1 MATKGIC
8 NQDGFPVN
16 RSTVPQS
23 IIRFSRFQA
32 PSDTQV
38 PAERPTVPA
47 REVAVSVIVPVHNEV
62 DNLPILYEQVCQALS
77 RPSDVFELILVDD
90 GSTDGSADVMRELS
104 AQDPRVKSVFL
115 RRNFGQ
121 TAAMQAGIDHASGE
135 VLVTLDGDLQNDPA
149 DIPHML
155 EMLAQGYD
163 LVHGWRKQR
172 QDFWLSRRLPS
183 RVANWLI
190 SRTTRFPIHDLG
202 CTLKVIRREIAV
214 ELKLYGEMHRFIPI
228 LAHLQGAR
236 CCEVVTH
243 HRPRIHGQTKYG
255 INRTFRVVLD
265 LLTVWYMQRFLASPM
280 KLFGG
285 VGLLTT
291 CLSIGCAVTCLMM
304 KLLGGFDITGNPF
317 FLLSAITGIASIQFF
332 SLGLMGEIANR
343 TYFQT
348 TQRAGYNVR
357 ETMGWELPIAS
368 IRGRSQA
375 A

>member
-1 MATKGIC
+1 M
-8 NQDGFPVN
+8 N
-16 RSTVPQS
+16 RSSNEQH
-23 IIRFSRFQA
+23 IIRFAPFQA
-32 PSDTQV
+32 RRDAASSTQ
-38 PAERPTVPA
+38 RPTSETGDA
-47 REVAVSVIVPVHNEV
+47 TVSVIVPVHNELE
-62 DNLPILYEQVCQALS
+62 NLPILYQQVCQALN
-77 RPSDVFELILVDD
+77 RPGDVFELILVDD
-90 GSTDGSADVMRELS
+90 GSTDGSADVMRDLS

-155 EMLAQGYD
+155 ETLAQGYD

-183 RVANWLI
+183 RIANGLI
-190 SRTTRFPIHDLG
+190 SRVTRFPIHDLG
-202 CTLKVIRREIAV
+202 CTLKVIRREIAI

-265 LLTVWYMQRFLASPM
+265 LMTVWYMQRFLASPM

-285 VGLLTT
+285 VGILTSS
-291 CLSIGCAVTCLMM
+291 LSLGCAVTCLMM

-332 SLGLMGEIANR
+332 SVGLMGEIANR
-343 TYFQT
+343 TYFHS
-348 TQRAGYNVR
+348 TQRAGYTVR
-357 ETMGWELPIAS
+357 ETLGWQQPAS
-368 IRGRSQA
+368 HSQRHA